1 MKNDY
6 TGGGERISIPPTV
19 LFSVLGVIRN
29 VTATQTSDFK
39 KAGDYIY
46 LLGGTWNEMAGS
58 EAAEELGL
66 KGGHVPHVDAASA
79 MARYRAVSAL
89 MGQRAI
95 SACHDCSDGGLAVA
109 LAEMCIGGRL
119 GAELDLNAVHA
130 LQCMNKT
137 ELLYSES
144 ASRLLVSVKP
154 ELAMIFDAFGQWQ
167 LCSRVG
173 VVTADSRLTIK
184 SGDSV
189 IANEDVEDLARA
201 FKVTLDW

>member
-1 MKNDY
+1 
-6 TGGGERISIPPTV
+6 
-19 LFSVLGVIRN
+19 
-29 VTATQTSDFK
+29 
-39 KAGDYIY
+39 
-46 LLGGTWNEMAGS
+46 
-58 EAAEELGL
+58 
-66 KGGHVPHVDAASA
+66 
-79 MARYRAVSAL
+79 YRAVAAL

-119 GAELDLNAVHA
+119 GAELNLDAVPA
-130 LQCMNKT
+130 MQCMNKT

-154 ELAMIFDAFGQWQ
+154 ELAMIFDALGQWQ

-173 VVTADSRLTIK
+173 VVTDDARLVMK

-189 IANEDVEDLARA
+189 IANEHVEDLARA

>member
-1 MKNDY
+1 MTQEQAVQPQAANS
-6 TGGGERISIPPTV
+6 GRRPPYLIALVGIT
-19 LFSVLGVIRN
+19 L
-29 VTATQTSDFK
+29 A
-39 KAGDYIY
+39 Y
-46 LLGGTWNEMAGS
+46 LLLECAFNARLLDVAGGQADS
-58 EAAEELGL
+58 
-66 KGGHVPHVDAASA
+66 H
-79 MARYRAVSAL
+79 
-89 MGQRAI
+89 AI
-95 SACHDCSDGGLAVA
+95 EKVEFWGRIISGLAVA

-119 GAELDLNAVHA
+119 GAELNLDAVHA